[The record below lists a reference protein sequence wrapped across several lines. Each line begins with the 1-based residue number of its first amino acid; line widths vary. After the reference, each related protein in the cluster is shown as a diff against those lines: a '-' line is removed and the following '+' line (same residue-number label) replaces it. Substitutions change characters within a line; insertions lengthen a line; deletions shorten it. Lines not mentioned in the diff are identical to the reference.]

1 MQKTGPRREVLF
13 RIPVVYQFI
22 LVVTAAA
29 AFGDS
34 WTRSSGCAG
43 GRAAASRIA
52 PGCIVKALPIAIAEA
67 FPVCLASGTG
77 TDIMAAASA
86 VTAAAGAYASAVAA
100 AAGASTSAVTA
111 AAGASASAVTA
122 AAGASTSAVAAAA
135 SAVTAAAG
143 TSASTVVTA
152 TTTST
157 ITTVPSTSTKSNAT
171 HILHSPFLLVCTISY
186 GTPRQSVSDCLY
198 VFYCHPLF
206 FFS

>member
-22 LVVTAAA
+22 LVITAAA

-43 GRAAASRIA
+43 CRAAASRIA

-67 FPVCLASGTG
+67 FPVCLTSGTG
-77 TDIMAAASA
+77 TDIMAAAA
-86 VTAAAGAYASAVAA
+86 V
-100 AAGASTSAVTA
+100 VTA
-111 AAGASASAVTA
+111 AAGASASAVAA
-122 AAGASTSAVAAAA
+122 AAGASA

-157 ITTVPSTSTKSNAT
+157 ITTVPSTSTKSKAT

>member
-22 LVVTAAA
+22 LVITAAA

-43 GRAAASRIA
+43 CRAAASRIA

-67 FPVCLASGTG
+67 FPVCLTSGTG

-86 VTAAAGAYASAVAA
+86 VTAAAGASASAVAA
-100 AAGASTSAVTA
+100 AAGAS
-111 AAGASASAVTA
+111 
-122 AAGASTSAVAAAA
+122 A

-157 ITTVPSTSTKSNAT
+157 ITTVPSTSTKSKAT

-186 GTPRQSVSDCLY
+186 GTPRQSVSDCLN

>member
-86 VTAAAGAYASAVAA
+86 VTAAAGASASAVAA

-111 AAGASASAVTA
+111 AAGAS
-122 AAGASTSAVAAAA
+122 
-135 SAVTAAAG
+135 
-143 TSASTVVTA
+143 
-152 TTTST
+152 
-157 ITTVPSTSTKSNAT
+157 TSTKSKAT

>member
-22 LVVTAAA
+22 LVITAAA

-43 GRAAASRIA
+43 CRAAASRIA

-67 FPVCLASGTG
+67 FPVCLTSGTG
-77 TDIMAAASA
+77 TDIMAAAA
-86 VTAAAGAYASAVAA
+86 V
-100 AAGASTSAVTA
+100 VTA
-111 AAGASASAVTA
+111 AAGAS
-122 AAGASTSAVAAAA
+122 A

-157 ITTVPSTSTKSNAT
+157 ITTVPSTSTKSKAT

-186 GTPRQSVSDCLY
+186 GTPRQSVSDCLN

-206 FFS
+206 FSS

>member
-86 VTAAAGAYASAVAA
+86 VTAAAGASASAVAA

-111 AAGASASAVTA
+111 AAGAS
-122 AAGASTSAVAAAA
+122 TSAVAAAAGASA

-157 ITTVPSTSTKSNAT
+157 ITTVPSTSTKSKAT

-186 GTPRQSVSDCLY
+186 GTPRQSVSDCLN